1 MKANV
6 QLLHE
11 IATKPVR
18 TILGLM
24 SGTSIDG
31 LDIALCRFTGTGIE
45 SGAHVLKYSS
55 VPYTMD
61 EAHYIRQFATQES
74 VRVEDLAIANA
85 WLARLHA
92 RMINETL
99 ASWKI
104 EKREVDLIAS
114 HGQTIR
120 HAPKRIH
127 NQVDMPNATLQIG
140 DGDHLA
146 ALTGIITI
154 HDFRQ
159 KHVAQGGEGAPLA
172 GYGDDLLYRSSSESR
187 ILLNIGGIGNITWL
201 PTERTA
207 NILTFDTGPGNTLID
222 AVCRTHFDM
231 KWDEGGEIALTGII
245 DENLLFVL
253 MQDPYFAAKPPKT
266 TGPEYFSLDA
276 FSDRIPE
283 NIHPKDLLATLTA
296 FTAESIAHAIKT
308 YTAATDSTVLYGSG
322 GGIHNKALMSRL
334 AKKLHPMKIARFEDI
349 GGNPDAKEALLFA
362 ALANEQV
369 AGDFLSLGK
378 ISFP

>member
-18 TILGLM
+18 TIVGLM

-45 SGAHVLKYSS
+45 SGAQVLKYSS
-55 VPYTMD
+55 VPYTTHD
-61 EAHYIRQFATQES
+61 AAYIRQFATQES

-92 RMINETL
+92 RMINDTL

-104 EKREVDLIAS
+104 DKKDVDLIAS

-127 NQVDMPNATLQIG
+127 NQADMPNATLQIG

-146 ALTGIITI
+146 ALTGILTI

-172 GYGDDLLYRSSSESR
+172 GYGDDLLYRSTTESR

-207 NILTFDTGPGNTLID
+207 DILTFDTGPGNTLID
-222 AVCRTHFDM
+222 AICRKHFDR
-231 KWDEGGEIALTGII
+231 KWDEGGEIALTGAI
-245 DENLLFVL
+245 DENLLSVL

-266 TGPEYFSLDA
+266 TGPEYFSLDTIA
-276 FSDRIPE
+276 DRIPK

-296 FTAESIAHAIKT
+296 FTADSIAHAIKT
-308 YTAATDSTVLYGSG
+308 YTAADDSTVLYGSG
-322 GGIHNKALMSRL
+322 GGIHNQALMSRL
-334 AKKLHPMKIARFEDI
+334 AKTLHPMKIARFEDI